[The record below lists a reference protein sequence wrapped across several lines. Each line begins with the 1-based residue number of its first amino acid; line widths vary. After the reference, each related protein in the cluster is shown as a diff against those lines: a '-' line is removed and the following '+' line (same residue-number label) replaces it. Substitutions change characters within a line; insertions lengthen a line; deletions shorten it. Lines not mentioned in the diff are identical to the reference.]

1 MDTTRADR
9 DLAKIFD
16 DIEHLDRPGCLDR
29 WREVFGRPP
38 PKYLSPQ
45 FMKRV
50 LIRELQNREL
60 GGLSVKTE
68 RRLQQIA
75 LGKTP
80 LPALKPGSHLVRE
93 WNGRTYQVEV
103 VDRGFVMDGKM
114 WRSLSAIAKHITGAH
129 WSGPRFFGV
138 Q

>member
-1 MDTTRADR
+1 MDASPAIR
-9 DLAKIFD
+9 DLMKVLA
-16 DIEHLDRPGCLDR
+16 DIENLDRSGCLNR

-50 LIRELQNREL
+50 LIREQQNREL

-75 LGKTP
+75 SGKAP
-80 LPALKPGSHLVRE
+80 PPALKPGSHLVRE

-103 VDRGFVMDGKM
+103 VDRGFVMDGKT
-114 WRSLSAIAKHITGAH
+114 WRTLSAIAKHITGAH